1 MSPRLFH
8 LLAQARHN
16 LFRSADKVFLAEIGV
31 SGSQVSALF
40 AIANRPGCLMKELA
54 SLLLLQNSAITGLIS
69 RMEES
74 GLIVREPCST
84 DGRASRLY
92 LSARGKTVVRKAY
105 PLLDAMN
112 VQLKD
117 GFSAAEIDVVARF
130 LNHAIT
136 VRFEEETVK

>member
-1 MSPRLFH
+1 M
-8 LLAQARHN
+8 
-16 LFRSADKVFLAEIGV
+16 FLAEIGV

-40 AIANRPGCLMKELA
+40 AIDNKPGCLMKELA

-74 GLIVREPCST
+74 GLIVREPCSN

-92 LSARGKTVVRKAY
+92 LSARGKTVVKKAY
-105 PLLDAMN
+105 PLLAAMN

-136 VRFEEETVK
+136 VKFEKETAK